1 MILSYKEGD
10 KQTMS
15 KMIVCQRVIN
25 AVRKE
30 EKKSR
35 IKGGGGNGGVRAWE
49 QVLYYLSWC
58 ELDLSVTCC
67 LLLASKSMG
76 HFKYL

>member
-1 MILSYKEGD
+1 M
-10 KQTMS
+10 
-15 KMIVCQRVIN
+15 IN

-76 HFKYL
+76 HFKFQSINSADWVVSMFMPYGGNKL